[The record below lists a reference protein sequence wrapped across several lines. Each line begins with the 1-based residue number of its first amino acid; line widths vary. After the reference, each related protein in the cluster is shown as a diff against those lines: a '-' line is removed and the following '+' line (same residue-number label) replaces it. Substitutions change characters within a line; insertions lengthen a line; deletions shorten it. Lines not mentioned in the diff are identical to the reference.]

1 MSGVGLLF
9 VTRYVPRMLLTT
21 PITTSPMCNA
31 QPISVFSGLA
41 YLAWEGEQ
49 AERHMFVR
57 GEVFSMA
64 GGTAE
69 HNAAAFSVARE
80 LHQHLQGTPC
90 KVFIGDMR
98 LHIAAADC
106 YYYPDVVVTCASI
119 DTSNPKI
126 TTLTAAKLVVEVLSP
141 STSAFDRGDKFADYR
156 RLDSL
161 EEYVLIDPEK
171 GGVDVFRKGADGLWV
186 LHPSNAAAPDVSFA
200 SVGWMGTVSDLVTNP
215 AIFFSPKPA

>member
-1 MSGVGLLF
+1 MG
-9 VTRYVPRMLLTT
+9 Y
-21 PITTSPMCNA
+21 A
-31 QPISVFSGLA
+31 QPISVFSSA
-41 YLAWEGEQ
+41 DYLAWEGEQ

-69 HNAAAFSVARE
+69 HNLVAGDTFATLR
-80 LHQHLQGTPC
+80 QHLKGTPC
-90 KVFIGDMR
+90 QVFIGDMR
-98 LHIAAADC
+98 LHISAADC
-106 YYYPDVVVTCASI
+106 YYYPDVVVTCASV

-156 RLDSL
+156 RLDTL

-186 LHPSNAAAPDVSFA
+186 LHPSNALAPNVTFA
-200 SVGWMGTVSDLVTNP
+200 SVGWSGMVSDLAANP
-215 AIFFSPKPA
+215 ADGVAADAL

>member
-1 MSGVGLLF
+1 MG
-9 VTRYVPRMLLTT
+9 Y
-21 PITTSPMCNA
+21 A
-31 QPISVFSGLA
+31 QPISVFSSA
-41 YLAWEGEQ
+41 DYLAWEGEQ

-80 LHQHLQGTPC
+80 LHQHLKGTPC
-90 KVFIGDMR
+90 QVFIGDRR
-98 LHIAAADC
+98 LHVNAANC
-106 YYYPDVVVTCASI
+106 YYYPDVVVTCASV

-156 RLDSL
+156 RLDTL
-161 EEYVLIDPEK
+161 EEYMLIDPEK
-171 GGVDVFRKGADGLWV
+171 GGVDAFRKGPDGLWV
-186 LHPSNAAAPDVSFA
+186 LHPSNSLTPNLTFA
-200 SVGWMGTVSDLVTNP
+200 SIGWSGMVSDLVANP
-215 AIFFSPKPA
+215 ADGVAAGAP